1 MTAPARPAR
10 RTRSTPAP
18 LPPAAQTVTHAALV
32 EYLGA
37 RAVIEIVVVEFA
49 SRTYRIEASLVWR
62 PGKSVL
68 VAARGDRTF
77 RSLDTVASFLRTTGV
92 GPTLVRLEL
101 LT

>member
-1 MTAPARPAR
+1 MTTPARTAR
-10 RTRSTPAP
+10 RARSAPAP
-18 LPPAAQTVTHAALV
+18 LPPPPQTVTHAGLV

-49 SRTYRIEASLVWR
+49 SRIYRIEASLVWR

-77 RSLDTVASFLRTTGV
+77 RSLDTVATFLRSTGV